1 MTKAALLHAL
11 RRIGLNDE
19 VVFAAADAEQ
29 VRDPEHDIRHAY
41 VVTGMRGLV
50 LVLAE
55 DDRAAGMYPDAE
67 TA

>member
-1 MTKAALLHAL
+1 MTKAQLLHAL

-19 VVFAAADAEQ
+19 VVFAAADVEQ

-55 DDRAAGMYPDAE
+55 TPEVAGLYPDAE

>member
-1 MTKAALLHAL
+1 MTKARLLHAL

-19 VVFAAADAEQ
+19 IVFARPMD
-29 VRDPEHDIRHAY
+29 DTGHDDEHAIRHAY

-55 DDRAAGMYPDAE
+55 TPEVAGLYPDAE